1 MKEGRLYGAP
11 VTMHLKGE
19 TTDTAI
25 LGEIT
30 KKPGMT
36 VSEIARNLAWSNGKV
51 DGSVNRLALE
61 GMAKIKHCLKRG
73 VLVKMV
79 YPAEFAR
86 RPRNLIEI
94 PREMVEYDL
103 WKKNVAVYSLS
114 RSTIGIARQ
123 EVPEWNERAFTKQK
137 VPIEK
142 NSGNIVLKMPRKLS
156 SFYQLDNSEIGLST
170 LGDLVLVTVE
180 SILPVK
186 LPLAYPEES
195 RLTITHYRMVI
206 ESEKIEGVVSAGSP
220 LTSPIKE
227 KPKTVKSSSGTFYA
241 TPRINPQERTFVTTS
256 TSERC
261 GGLLKIP
268 IKVK

>member
-1 MKEGRLYGAP
+1 MKENRLYGAP
-11 VTMHLKGE
+11 VAMHQKGE

-30 KKPGMT
+30 KKPGIT
-36 VSEIARNLAWSNGKV
+36 VSEIAKNLAWSNGKV

-61 GMAKIKHCLKRG
+61 GRAKIKHCLKRG

-94 PREMVEYDL
+94 PREMVDYDL
-103 WKKNVAVYSLS
+103 WKENVVVYSLS

-123 EVPEWNERAFTKQK
+123 EVPEWDERAFTKQK

-142 NSGNIVLKMPRKLS
+142 NGGSIILKMPRKLS
-156 SFYQLDNSEIGLST
+156 SFYQFDNSEIGLST
-170 LGDLVLVTVE
+170 IGDFVLVTVE

-195 RLTITHYRMVI
+195 RFTIRRYRMVF
-206 ESEKIEGVVSAGSP
+206 ESERIEGVVSAGSP

-227 KPKTVKSSSGTFYA
+227 EPKSIKSSSETFHA
-241 TPRINPQERTFVTTS
+241 TPQTNPQGRAFVTAS

-261 GGLLKIP
+261 GGLLRIP